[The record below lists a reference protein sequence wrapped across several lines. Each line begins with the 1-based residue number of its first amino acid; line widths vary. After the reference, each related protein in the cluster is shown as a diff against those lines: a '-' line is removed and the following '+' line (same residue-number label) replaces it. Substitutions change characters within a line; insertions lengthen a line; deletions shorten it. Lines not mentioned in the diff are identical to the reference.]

1 MCSPDSCAFG
11 RPREGTH
18 SAQVLCLQS
27 GARAP
32 AMHFSCLSP
41 SLGVRGCLLNYSPG
55 VRKPPRGTTLSLGLQ
70 VPGLCPCQ
78 AR

>member
-1 MCSPDSCAFG
+1 ML
-11 RPREGTH
+11 PRF
-18 SAQVLCLQS
+18 LCLWTSTGRKAQRP
-27 GARAP
+27 GPLPAEWGRAP

-55 VRKPPRGTTLSLGLQ
+55 VRKRPRGTTLSLGLQ